1 MEERYLSLAEA
12 GEILGKTDRTLY
24 RWIKSGKLKAY
35 KPGRDYEIPESA
47 IREMREASEVY
58 PKAGASRPEEAFRVV
73 GKVVED
79 EDGNQW
85 FRWVVKWNVP
95 PAERGEYREIIAEL
109 LPGAEY
115 DEEALTPR
123 QARVLMAG
131 AV

>member
-12 GEILGKTDRTLY
+12 SEVLGKTDRTLY

-58 PKAGASRPEEAFRVV
+58 PKGSRPAEAFRAV
-73 GKVVED
+73 GRVVED
-79 EDGNQW
+79 EDGNHEW
-85 FRWVVKWNVP
+85 RWVVKWNVP
-95 PAERGEYREIIAEL
+95 PAERDQYREIIADQF
-109 LPGAEY
+109 GGDY
-115 DEEALTPR
+115 DEEEMSPELA
-123 QARVLMAG
+123 AALMAG